1 MQDPKPSAV
10 LLRRH
15 LAAMRIIDQVHPRE
29 RIDLLGYVTGLLP
42 SPLLDRAE
50 QDESSAIADESSL
63 ANCTT
68 ERVATVQT

>member
-1 MQDPKPSAV
+1 
-10 LLRRH
+10 
-15 LAAMRIIDQVHPRE
+15 MRIIEQIHPRE

-50 QDESSAIADESSL
+50 QDESSAIVAGSNP

-68 ERVATVQT
+68 EQAASAQT